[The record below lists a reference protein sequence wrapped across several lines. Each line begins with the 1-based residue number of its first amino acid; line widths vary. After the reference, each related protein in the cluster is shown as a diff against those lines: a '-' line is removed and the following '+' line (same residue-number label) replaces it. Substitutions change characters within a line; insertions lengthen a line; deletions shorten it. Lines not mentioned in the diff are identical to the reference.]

1 MATWNTVNLTDI
13 RADRFDAE
21 YFRKDYQDNIKKLEL
36 TGQVTN
42 LGKLFK
48 VIDRGDKAAY
58 QETGPIP
65 VLRSVNIRK
74 LSFNNTRQEY
84 VTNEYFQVKSK
95 GQVLK
100 DDILI
105 TSTGTGTLG
114 RTSIWYKNTK
124 AFNVPENS
132 FLRAP
137 INIDPYLI
145 SAYLNTD
152 YGIEQLF
159 QNQRGSSGQLHLYP
173 VDIKRVIVPKCI
185 FDYQDEIGDNLRKAF
200 ELNEESQRLYN
211 KATELLES
219 KLNLDNS
226 DLDNLSNKFISNFN
240 DIVSGKRLDPEYYNP
255 RTKIIVERIMS
266 LEHTTINENFYIKN
280 GFPWDSNKFLENNSG
295 EPVIRI
301 RDIKPTY
308 IDNAK
313 LTSIEQKYA
322 NTVTFNKA
330 KVGDVVIGMDGLKY
344 FYSSILE
351 EDCIVN
357 QRVCHIEQKSTS
369 QISSEY
375 VTFMIN
381 SEIGQSQLLRD
392 MTIAT
397 TVGHITNKNVAKLV
411 IPIISMEFHDKITKL
426 VRDSIDSDKKSKK
439 LLELAKSR
447 VEQLIED
454 AAR

>member
-1 MATWNTVNLTDI
+1 MAIWNTIKLSDI
-13 RADRFDAE
+13 KPDRFDAE
-21 YFRKDYQDNIKKLEL
+21 YFRKDYQDNIDYLKSTGPVHKLGRL
-36 TGQVTN
+36 FNYINRGSQPAYSIH
-42 LGKLFK
+42 GKL
-48 VIDRGDKAAY
+48 KA
-58 QETGPIP
+58 
-65 VLRSVNIRK
+65 LRSVNVGFMN
-74 LSFNNTRQEY
+74 FNETRQEY
-84 VTNEYFQVKSK
+84 VTEEFYNNSNRGKVQ
-95 GQVLK
+95 K
-100 DDILI
+100 DDVLI
-105 TSTGTGTLG
+105 TSTGVGTLG
-114 RTSIWYKNTK
+114 RTSIWVFDDK
-124 AFNVPENS
+124 AYCDGHITI
-132 FLRAP
+132 LRNGAV
-137 INIDPYLI
+137 DPYLI
-145 SAYLNTD
+145 TAFLNSK
-152 YGIEQLF
+152 YGLKQF
-159 QNQRGSSGQLHLYP
+159 DQGFRGSSGQIEIYP
-173 VDIKRVIVPKCI
+173 YDISKFVIPDNI
-185 FDYQDEIGDNLRKAF
+185 LSYQNEIGDYLRSAF
-200 ELNEESQRLYN
+200 KYKEESCTSY
-211 KATELLES
+211 KTATALLES

-226 DLDNLSNKFISNFN
+226 DLDSLPNKFISNFN
-240 DIVSGKRLDPEYYNP
+240 EVVTGKRLDPEYYNP
-255 RTKIIVERIMS
+255 RTKIIVDRIMG
-266 LEHTTINENFYIKN
+266 LEHTTINKHFYIKN
-280 GFPWDSNKFLENNSG
+280 GFPWDSNKFLDNNSG

-313 LTSIEQKYA
+313 LTSIEKKYA

-351 EDCIVN
+351 EDCMVN

-426 VRDSIDSDKKSKK
+426 VRDSIDSEKKSKK

-447 VEQLIED
+447 VEQLIEE